1 MELNSTEDRLLK
13 YEAIDRELIR
23 AKKLYPTFPTNVF
36 EQTCIMMEEAG
47 EVVKA
52 ANDFVYEKGDKA
64 ELLMLLKDEVIQTAA
79 MCMRMLE
86 SIEKSYWHVTK

>member
-1 MELNSTEDRLLK
+1 MGLNSTEDRLLK
-13 YEAIDRELIR
+13 YEEIDRELQR
-23 AKKLYPTFPTNVF
+23 AKKLFPQFPANIF

-52 ANDFVYEKGDKA
+52 ANDFAHNRGDKS

-86 SIEKSYWHVTK
+86 SIEKSYYHDTK